1 LAKVLKTARV
11 TMKKVTFDNR
21 KSIELQIGLG
31 KNLTAEQ
38 SEPMKIRGWLV
49 DEHVCVQKPSRYSGW
64 RVSLYPWGDMISR
77 DFFSK
82 DDAVDYAKQVSALGI
97 DWTTICKPENYYQS
111 DVYFDALVGLI
122 VLRDQYEADGLF
134 KPQR

>member
-1 LAKVLKTARV
+1 LAKVLKTSRV
-11 TMKKVTFDNR
+11 TMKKVTFDNS
-21 KSIELQIGLG
+21 KSIALQIGLG
-31 KNLTAEQ
+31 KNLTPEQ
-38 SEPMKIRGWLV
+38 SEPMTIEGWLV
-49 DEHVCVQKPSRYSGW
+49 DEHVCVQKPSKDSGW

-82 DDAVDYAKQVSALGI
+82 DDAVDYAKQVRALGI

-111 DVYFDALVGLI
+111 DVYFDALEKLI

-134 KPQR
+134 KPRK